1 MVRRWCGGGNSQPLP
16 ASISPTQHR
25 PLPSNTKQSQQSAST
40 NQCQPAPNNFKHFEF
55 LQPTFN
61 NPNQDQVT
69 PSKSSQ
75 PQPYPANASHSQATP
90 IRFKLPR
97 GRPGALGFSSSGKWL
112 RDCVF
117 DMFVYQ
123 ILCHIVFSMVSL
135 GFLELP
141 GAALAAL
148 GFRPPRIV
156 QR

>member
-25 PLPSNTKQSQQSAST
+25 PFPSNAKQSQQSAST

-75 PQPYPANASHSQATP
+75 PQPYPAKPSKRQPFPSNANQIQVAPGPPGCPWVFVVRKMAPGFHL
-90 IRFKLPR
+90 RYVCLPNPVPYCFFN
-97 GRPGALGFSSSGKWL
+97 GLFWFP
-112 RDCVF
+112 
-117 DMFVYQ
+117 
-123 ILCHIVFSMVSL
+123 
-135 GFLELP
+135 
-141 GAALAAL
+141 
-148 GFRPPRIV
+148 
-156 QR
+156 